1 MAISKAEL
9 KKQVEYYLS
18 DKNLTQD
25 KFFNEKLSEGKEGW
39 MDLTLILN
47 CNKIKQLKLKNPQAE
62 IKEAVTD
69 SAEVELSTD
78 GKLIRRKGN
87 KPVPELAKKRDSK
100 AAGKDD
106 KKEEKKEEE
115 DKLPDLDVRGNPIL
129 TNADFEN
136 PIIIHFKTPATTAD
150 PTFKVNWKEIEQ
162 AVRRDYPRLKVVYSR
177 ADQFEGDLALSSH
190 RPNSAEL
197 EKLSSAIIKIQERDF
212 TFSKTLG
219 EDLKSFW

>member
-115 DKLPDLDVRGNPIL
+115 DKLPELDARGNPIL

>member
-197 EKLSSAIIKIQERDF
+197 EKLSSAVIKIQERDF

>member
-1 MAISKAEL
+1 MAASKAKL
-9 KKQVEYYLS
+9 KQQIEYYLS

-115 DKLPDLDVRGNPIL
+115 DKLPELDARGNPIL

>member
-115 DKLPDLDVRGNPIL
+115 DKLPELDARGNPIL

-197 EKLSSAIIKIQERDF
+197 ERLSSAVIKIQERDF

>member
-115 DKLPDLDVRGNPIL
+115 DKLPELDARGNPIL

-150 PTFKVNWKEIEQ
+150 PTFKVNWKEVEQ
-162 AVRRDYPRLKVVYSR
+162 AVRRDFPHLKVVYSR
-177 ADQFEGDLALSSH
+177 AD
-190 RPNSAEL
+190 
-197 EKLSSAIIKIQERDF
+197 
-212 TFSKTLG
+212 
-219 EDLKSFW
+219 

>member
-115 DKLPDLDVRGNPIL
+115 DKLPELDARGNPIL

-136 PIIIHFKTPATTAD
+136 PIIIHFKTPATAAD

-197 EKLSSAIIKIQERDF
+197 EKLSSAVIKIQERDF

>member
-1 MAISKAEL
+1 MQNTLEA

-115 DKLPDLDVRGNPIL
+115 DKLPELDARGNPIL

>member
-115 DKLPDLDVRGNPIL
+115 DKLPELDARGNPIL

-197 EKLSSAIIKIQERDF
+197 EKLSSAVIKIQERDF